1 MKNFAGVILLF
12 LVIIGCSKKEENRKI
27 SDRVVGNWKLSEQ
40 FWSPGGPGSWHPV
53 EAHDQFTINFRSDGK
68 VSYSAN
74 FFAANSRFNRYAL
87 SGDTIFLSSTL
98 NNNTDEWRYSF
109 EGSQL
114 IINFNVRVI
123 CFEGCASR
131 FVAVEQ

>member
-1 MKNFAGVILLF
+1 MKSFAAVILLF
-12 LVIIGCSKKEENRKI
+12 LVIIGCSKKGEHRKI
-27 SDRVVGNWKLSEQ
+27 NDRLVGNWKLVEQ
-40 FWSPGGPGSWHPV
+40 FWSPEGQGSWHPV
-53 EAHDQFTINFRSDGK
+53 EEANQFSLNFGSDGK

-74 FFAANSRFNRYAL
+74 FFAANSHFNRYAL

-98 NNNTDEWRYSF
+98 SNKTDEWRYSF